1 MEPLLKKPRT
11 RVLADKLSLNGL
23 TSSSEIM
30 YEGVHHAK
38 DTVTKYRQ
46 YMSLTFLRADLRIK
60 SLRMHLPDESPS
72 NLQKLWR
79 LLQTLA

>member
-11 RVLADKLSLNGL
+11 RVLGDKLSLNGL

-46 YMSLTFLRADLRIK
+46 YMSLTFLWADLKADLHGTIFAYDC
-60 SLRMHLPDESPS
+60 RMRFL
-72 NLQKLWR
+72 
-79 LLQTLA
+79 